1 MNLQAIRR
9 EKKMTQQQLAEL
21 SGCDRTMIGKI
32 ETGEVKPSVRL
43 AKTIA
48 SVLGFDWTLF
58 YEDVEPGT
66 KGAQI
71 KKGKG

>member
-1 MNLQAIRR
+1 MMNLKELRN

-58 YEDVEPGT
+58 YEDVEPGK
-66 KGAQI
+66 KGA
-71 KKGKG
+71 